1 MFVSGITEVNGADM
15 YRWVRFYFILS
26 DKQFQYVKFD
36 GWEMSTEVYTKL
48 QREEIL
54 CHKS

>member
-1 MFVSGITEVNGADM
+1 MFVSGISEVKGADM
-15 YRWVRFYFILS
+15 YRWVWFYFILS
-26 DKQFQYVKFD
+26 DKQFQYVKLD